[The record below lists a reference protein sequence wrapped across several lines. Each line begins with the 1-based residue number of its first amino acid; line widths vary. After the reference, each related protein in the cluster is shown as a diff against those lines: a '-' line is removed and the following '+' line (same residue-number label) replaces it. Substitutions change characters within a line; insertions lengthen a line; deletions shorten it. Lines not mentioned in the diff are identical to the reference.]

1 MAITTNSN
9 NNPVET
15 LLSTFIKKKKAEH
28 ELKWKIPEARL
39 TAPVEDVENYIGQL
53 RKKSR
58 FIAGGEYSDTV
69 YYKEYGENVYAYF
82 TVRVNAK
89 TEEESLLFDG
99 YMIQEEDKLNLEVA
113 SAYTIQ
119 PYLEKF
125 GYKKAFERPITLW
138 QFTAGIIG
146 ITANSIDDFGDFIE
160 ISLPATK
167 FLKAREA
174 AETFA
179 FNFFEKLGV
188 KKDDVIPTDVN
199 TLQLMQTKQNPQ
211 SEETQSQGN
220 VETKTAEKREENSEA
235 KLGGKKL
242 F

>member
-1 MAITTNSN
+1 MEKNSN
-9 NNPVET
+9 PIEVI
-15 LLSTFIKKKKAEH
+15 LSPFVKKKRAEH

-58 FIAGGEYSDTV
+58 FITGGEYSDTV

-82 TVRVNAK
+82 TVRVDAK
-89 TEEESLLFDG
+89 TEQENLLFDG
-99 YMIQEEDKLNLEVA
+99 YMIQEEDRLNLEVA

-125 GYKKAFERPITLW
+125 GYKKAFERSLTTW

-146 ITANSIDDFGDFIE
+146 INAYSIDDFGDFIE

-188 KKDDVIPTDVN
+188 KKDDVIPTDTN

-211 SEETQSQGN
+211 AEEAQNQGSGETNKVEKNEEKLSEPG
-220 VETKTAEKREENSEA
+220 EA